1 MPLDPEAK
9 ASLEKQAAMGLPT
22 QHEVS
27 PEEARAMSEAQ
38 PRIPGPEV
46 ASVSDLAAPGP
57 HGDVP
62 VRVYVPVG
70 PHPNPLPEGEGN
82 RQGLPG
88 GERGTLDSRL
98 RGNDG
103 ESPQAGGEVPAS
115 AGTTGGSQPGGEVP
129 ASAGTTGSLQP
140 GSEVPASAGTTGLPV
155 CVWFHGGG
163 WVVGSIETN
172 DPTCRALANAAGAIV
187 VSVDYRLAPEHRF
200 PVPLDDCY
208 AATEWAAA
216 NAASFGGDPSRL
228 AVAGSSAGGNLA
240 AAVALR
246 ARDEGGPR
254 LVHQSL
260 ICPVVDKD
268 FRRPSYV
275 ENGEGYGLSY
285 DTMVYFWLCYVS
297 SETDA
302 FNPYVA
308 PMAADDLSG
317 LAPAFVLTCEYDPLR
332 DEGEAYAE
340 RLREAGVPTVLSRYD
355 GQIHALFNAGVP
367 FTRTWDAINEAAGE
381 LQKAFGTA

>member
-1 MPLDPEAK
+1 MPLDPEVR
-9 ASLEKQAAMGLPT
+9 ASLEQQAAMGLPA

-27 PEEARAMSEAQ
+27 PEEARAMSEGQ

-62 VRVYVPVG
+62 VRVYVPVIH
-70 PHPNPLPEGEGN
+70 PHP
-82 RQGLPG
+82 LPG
-88 GERGTLDSRL
+88 GE
-98 RGNDG
+98 GNE
-103 ESPQAGGEVPAS
+103 ES
-115 AGTTGGSQPGGEVP
+115 
-129 ASAGTTGSLQP
+129 
-140 GSEVPASAGTTGLPV
+140 LPV

-163 WVVGSIETN
+163 WVVGSIATN
-172 DPTCRALANAAGAIV
+172 DPTCRALANASGAII

-200 PVPLDDCY
+200 PIPLDDCY
-208 AATEWAAA
+208 AAMEWAAA

-240 AAVALR
+240 TAVALR

-254 LVHQSL
+254 LAHQSL

-268 FRRPSYV
+268 FRRVSYV

-297 SETDA
+297 GEADA
-302 FNPYVA
+302 FNPYAV
-308 PMAADDLSG
+308 PMAAADLSG
-317 LAPAFVLTCEYDPLR
+317 VAPAFVLTCEYDPLR

-340 RLREAGVPTVLSRYD
+340 RLREAGVPVKLSRYD
-355 GQIHALFNAGVP
+355 GQVHALFNAGVP

-381 LQKAFGTA
+381 LRKAFGTA

>member
-9 ASLEKQAAMGLPT
+9 ASLEKQAALGLPA

-27 PEEARAMSEAQ
+27 PEEARAMSESQ

-62 VRVYVPVG
+62 VRVYVPVTDDAA
-70 PHPNPLPEGEGN
+70 P
-82 RQGLPG
+82 
-88 GERGTLDSRL
+88 
-98 RGNDG
+98 
-103 ESPQAGGEVPAS
+103 
-115 AGTTGGSQPGGEVP
+115 
-129 ASAGTTGSLQP
+129 
-140 GSEVPASAGTTGLPV
+140 LPV

-163 WVVGSIETN
+163 WVVGSIATN
-172 DPTCRALANAAGAIV
+172 DPTCRALADAAGAII

-200 PVPLDDCY
+200 PIPFDDCY

-216 NAASFGGDPSRL
+216 NAASFGGDASRL

-254 LVHQSL
+254 LAHQSL
-260 ICPVVDKD
+260 ICPVVDTD
-268 FRRPSYV
+268 LERPSYL
-275 ENGEGYGLSY
+275 ENGDGYGLNY
-285 DTMVYFWLCYVS
+285 DTMVYFLQCYVRD
-297 SETDA
+297 EADA
-302 FNPYVA
+302 SNPYVV

-317 LAPAFVLTCEYDPLR
+317 LPSAFVLTCEYDPLR
-332 DEGEAYAE
+332 DEGEAYAG
-340 RLREAGVPTVLSRYD
+340 RLREAGVPVKLSRYD
-355 GQIHALFNAGVP
+355 GHIHALFNAGVP
-367 FTRTWDAINEAAGE
+367 FTRTWDAINEAAVE
-381 LQKAFGTA
+381 LRKAFGAA

>member
-82 RQGLPG
+82 RQNLPGGEGNRQGLPG
-88 GERGTLDSRL
+88 RERGTLDSRL

-103 ESPQAGGEVPAS
+103 V
-115 AGTTGGSQPGGEVP
+115 
-129 ASAGTTGSLQP
+129 
-140 GSEVPASAGTTGLPV
+140 GLPV

-172 DPTCRALANAAGAIV
+172 DPTCRALANRSGSIV

-200 PVPLDDCY
+200 PIPLDDCY

-216 NAASFGGDPSRL
+216 SAASFGGDPSRL

-260 ICPVVDKD
+260 ICPVVDNN
-268 FRRPSYV
+268 FERPSYV
-275 ENGEGYGLSY
+275 ENAEGYGLSY
-285 DTMVYFWLCYVS
+285 GTMVYFWQCYVS
-297 SETDA
+297 GEADA
-302 FNPYVA
+302 SNPYVA
-308 PMAADDLSG
+308 PMAAGDLSG

-332 DEGEAYAE
+332 DEGEAYAA

-381 LQKAFGTA
+381 LRKAFGTA

>member
-1 MPLDPEAK
+1 MPLDPEAR
-9 ASLEKQAAMGLPT
+9 ASLEKLAAMGLPA

-27 PEEARAMSEAQ
+27 PEEARAMSESS

-46 ASVSDLAAPGP
+46 ASVSDLAVPGP

-62 VRVYVPVG
+62 VRVYVP
-70 PHPNPLPEGEGN
+70 
-82 RQGLPG
+82 
-88 GERGTLDSRL
+88 
-98 RGNDG
+98 
-103 ESPQAGGEVPAS
+103 AGGEVPAS
-115 AGTTGGSQPGGEVP
+115 AGTTNVR
-129 ASAGTTGSLQP
+129 
-140 GSEVPASAGTTGLPV
+140 AGTTGLPV

-172 DPTCRALANAAGAIV
+172 DPTCRALANASGAIV
-187 VSVDYRLAPEHRF
+187 VSVDYRLAPEHKF
-200 PVPLDDCY
+200 PIPFDDCY

-216 NAASFGGDPSRL
+216 NAASFGGDGSRL

-254 LVHQSL
+254 LAHQSL
-260 ICPVVDKD
+260 ICPVVDTD
-268 FRRPSYV
+268 LERPSYV
-275 ENGEGYGLSY
+275 ENGDGYGLNY
-285 DTMVYFWLCYVS
+285 DTMVYFLQCYVS
-297 SETDA
+297 SEADA
-302 FNPYVA
+302 SNPYVA
-308 PMAADDLSG
+308 PMAADNLSG
-317 LAPAFVLTCEYDPLR
+317 LPSAFVLTCEFDPLR

-367 FTRTWDAINEAAGE
+367 FTRTWDAIDEAATE
-381 LQKAFGTA
+381 LRKVFGTA

>member
-9 ASLEKQAAMGLPT
+9 ASLEKQAAMGLPA

-27 PEEARAMSEAQ
+27 PEEARAMSESQ

-46 ASVSDLAAPGP
+46 ASVSDVAAPGP

-62 VRVYVPVG
+62 VRVYVPKG
-70 PHPNPLPEGEGN
+70 
-82 RQGLPG
+82 
-88 GERGTLDSRL
+88 
-98 RGNDG
+98 
-103 ESPQAGGEVPAS
+103 
-115 AGTTGGSQPGGEVP
+115 
-129 ASAGTTGSLQP
+129 
-140 GSEVPASAGTTGLPV
+140 EVPASAGTTGLPV

-163 WVVGSIETN
+163 WVVGSIATN
-172 DPTCRALANAAGAIV
+172 DPTCRALADASGAIV

-200 PVPLDDCY
+200 PIPFDDCY

-254 LVHQSL
+254 LAHQSL
-260 ICPVVDKD
+260 ICPVVDSD
-268 FRRPSYV
+268 FTRPSYL
-275 ENGEGYGLSY
+275 ENGEGYGLNY
-285 DTMVYFWLCYVS
+285 DTMVYFWQCYVRG
-297 SETDA
+297 EADA
-302 FNPYVA
+302 SNPYVA

-317 LAPAFVLTCEYDPLR
+317 LASAFVLTCEYDPLR

-340 RLREAGVPTVLSRYD
+340 RLREAGVPVKLSRYD
-355 GQIHALFNAGVP
+355 GQVHALFNAGVP

-381 LQKAFGTA
+381 LRKAFGAA

>member
-1 MPLDPEAK
+1 M
-9 ASLEKQAAMGLPT
+9 
-22 QHEVS
+22 
-27 PEEARAMSEAQ
+27 
-38 PRIPGPEV
+38 
-46 ASVSDLAAPGP
+46 
-57 HGDVP
+57 
-62 VRVYVPVG
+62 
-70 PHPNPLPEGEGN
+70 
-82 RQGLPG
+82 
-88 GERGTLDSRL
+88 
-98 RGNDG
+98 
-103 ESPQAGGEVPAS
+103 
-115 AGTTGGSQPGGEVP
+115 
-129 ASAGTTGSLQP
+129 
-140 GSEVPASAGTTGLPV
+140 

-172 DPTCRALANAAGAIV
+172 DPTCRALANRSGSIV

-216 NAASFGGDPSRL
+216 NAASFGGDTSRL
-228 AVAGSSAGGNLA
+228 GVAGSSAGGNLA

-246 ARDEGGPR
+246 ARDEDGPR

-260 ICPVVDKD
+260 ICPVVDND
-268 FRRPSYV
+268 FERPSYV
-275 ENGEGYGLSY
+275 ENAEGYGLSY
-285 DTMVYFWLCYVS
+285 DTMRYFWDCYVS
-297 SETDA
+297 SEADA
-302 FNPYVA
+302 TNPYVA

-317 LAPAFVLTCEYDPLR
+317 LASAFVLTCEYDPLR

-381 LQKAFGTA
+381 LRKAFGTA